1 MESQRTLDTSGL
13 ALCQNNKTEIQK
25 SRKFHPDPLSIG
37 CMSSFGV
44 HTAHVHP
51 GPQSQTHWEALT
63 GEAIV
68 GAGAGTSG
76 IAVVP
81 LPSMLLSSHRPSC
94 HGTLQDR
101 AGGLAVGPPEVP
113 ALHLQLLLLGKW
125 RLWHAPPHTCPLV
138 TLTLESL
145 YQGWLFPSQ
154 KPCWNQSCPA
164 LSVSP
169 ALAPKAA
176 AFKESVRAY
185 PGQTVYVTSSIFPVS
200 RTPRPC
206 DPDCR
211 NDVPFPLKPT
221 CLAGQGLRAA
231 L

>member
-1 MESQRTLDTSGL
+1 MESQRTPDTSGL

-25 SRKFHPDPLSIG
+25 SRKFHPDPPSIG
-37 CMSSFGV
+37 CMSSSGV
-44 HTAHVHP
+44 YAAHVHP

-63 GEAIV
+63 GEATV

-125 RLWHAPPHTCPLV
+125 RLWHAPPHTCTLV

-145 YQGWLFPSQ
+145 VPRLAFPKSETVLEPVLPCSQCEPCSGSEVCSFQGVRQSISRPNCVCNFIHL
-154 KPCWNQSCPA
+154 PCLQN
-164 LSVSP
+164 
-169 ALAPKAA
+169 
-176 AFKESVRAY
+176 
-185 PGQTVYVTSSIFPVS
+185 T
-200 RTPRPC
+200 TPM
-206 DPDCR
+206 
-211 NDVPFPLKPT
+211 
-221 CLAGQGLRAA
+221 
-231 L
+231 